1 MTKFRFKNDLIWQLL
16 CYFVAGFNTIFSI
29 ILAALGLYDEAFAL
43 VVATLLLGILICY
56 RTRRE
61 IKMQI
66 QETLDSNKGGK
77 IIAEFVDP
85 GRYLYKISI
94 RQLGVIFVT
103 KDQDIWYLVY
113 PDVTLECYKQ
123 SLIIKSKILTP
134 QILQIKSNN
143 LTNKKLLDAG
153 IA

>member
-1 MTKFRFKNDLIWQLL
+1 MTKFRFKSDLIWQLL

-29 ILAALGLYDEAFAL
+29 ILAILGLYDEAFAL
-43 VVATLLLGILICY
+43 VAATLLLGILICY

-103 KDQDIWYLVY
+103 KDQDIWYLAY

-123 SLIIKSKILTP
+123 SLIIKSKTLTP

>member
-1 MTKFRFKNDLIWQLL
+1 MTKFRFKSDLKWQLL
-16 CYFVAGFNTIFSI
+16 CYFVAGVNTVFSL
-29 ILAALGLYDEAFAL
+29 ILAILSLYDEAFGLL
-43 VVATLLLGILICY
+43 VVTLLLGILVCY
-56 RTRRE
+56 RTKRE

-77 IIAEFVDP
+77 VIAEFVDP

-94 RQLGVIFVT
+94 RQSGVIFVT
-103 KDQDIWYLVY
+103 KDQEIWYLEY

-123 SLIIKSKILTP
+123 SLIIKSKKLTP
-134 QILQIKSNN
+134 QILQIKSNK
-143 LTNKKLLDAG
+143 LANKKLLDSG

>member
-29 ILAALGLYDEAFAL
+29 ILAVLGLYDEAFAL
-43 VVATLLLGILICY
+43 VVTTLLLGILICY

-94 RQLGVIFVT
+94 VLYNIYYFFTFYFIYR
-103 KDQDIWYLVY
+103 
-113 PDVTLECYKQ
+113 
-123 SLIIKSKILTP
+123 KIP
-134 QILQIKSNN
+134 
-143 LTNKKLLDAG
+143 KLLSANMHQRSENIHRG
-153 IA
+153 LV

>member
-1 MTKFRFKNDLIWQLL
+1 MTKFRFKSDLIWQLL
-16 CYFVAGFNTIFSI
+16 CYFGTGFNTIFSI
-29 ILAALGLYDEAFAL
+29 ILAVLGLYDEAFVL
-43 VVATLLLGILICY
+43 VAATLLLGILICY
-56 RTRRE
+56 RTKRE

-94 RQLGVIFVT
+94 RQSGVIFVT
-103 KDQDIWYLVY
+103 KAQEIWYLEY

-123 SLIIKSKILTP
+123 SLIIKSKKLTP
-134 QILQIKSNN
+134 QILQIKSNK
-143 LTNKKLLDAG
+143 LANKKLLDSG